1 MLFRMLIKNLKQKK
15 SMNIILL
22 LFVILAAAFIATSV
36 SDMVAV
42 MNGTDYF
49 FEQSGLDDYVIV
61 TFRGDK
67 NADAS
72 NDEKVEKFL
81 DSNKWVDG
89 YGIDEN
95 MYLRNKNFEI
105 EGREEVQINDTV
117 ILSCFKINQQKFFDS
132 ENREI
137 TSMENGTVYIPYSYM
152 DANDLKAGD
161 KITITDL
168 KEFQKEFVIKGYF
181 KDASFGSEMMG
192 VHRCIISEEDFA
204 EILSDSSFTYGK
216 MYSIKTN
223 NLKEFKNDY
232 NKADIYQLFS
242 GGQNTIKLT
251 YIMDMIVAGVLLML
265 SVCMII
271 ISTIMMKFVIVF
283 TINEE
288 YKEIGIMKAIGI
300 QNSDIRRMY
309 VVKYFA
315 IAVIGSAIG
324 FAISIPFARLLLK
337 KVAKNIV
344 IMGDKSSMLIE
355 LAASIA
361 VAVIIVLLAYGSTKK
376 VKKLTPMDAI
386 RSGNNGERFRKKGI
400 LKLNGSKL
408 KPTTFMAYT
417 DVFSEIRKYAA
428 LCITSI
434 VGIWLL
440 VMPINTINTLS
451 SDSIAVIFS
460 MQSCDMWITTD
471 EMEEWVYTQDI
482 NAMEEGMVRYKNK
495 LVEADIPVEKIF
507 MEVMFRLQI
516 TKGDKAFNSTAF
528 QGIYTDTTGYAY
540 EEGTAPMYENEVA
553 LGYTTAEAIDARV
566 GDTVYITMNGEKK
579 EYIVSAL
586 YQSMN
591 NLGEGIRFH
600 QDAEL
605 DPMAINGV
613 FGVQVSFG
621 DEYDSDVKEQYRE
634 KAAAVLKNA
643 NIRTMSEFIDDMIG
657 GIAGQLGSLKLL
669 ILVIVI
675 LVDILVVVLMQK
687 MFLIREKGTMGM
699 LKTMGFT
706 NGNIMAW
713 QTKRIAVVLFV
724 GMLIGCITGTPFSK
738 ITSGQMFK
746 IMGAP
751 HIEFEVKPFEVY
763 FMYPLIVFIAAVMI
777 CILTMRKVRKVT
789 VHDIRGEE

>member
-1 MLFRMLIKNLKQKK
+1 MFFRMLIKNLKQKK
-15 SMNIILL
+15 SMNIIIL
-22 LFVILAAAFIATSV
+22 LFVILAVTFIATSI
-36 SDMVAV
+36 SNMVAV

-49 FEQSGLDDYVIV
+49 FEQSGLDDYIIL
-61 TFRGDK
+61 TLRGDK
-67 NADAS
+67 NADTS
-72 NDEKVEKFL
+72 NDENVEKFL

-89 YGIDEN
+89 YSIDEN
-95 MYLRNKNFEI
+95 MYLTNKDFEI
-105 EGREEVQINDTV
+105 EGREEVQIDNTV

-181 KDASFGSEMMG
+181 KDASLGAEMMG
-192 VHRCIISEEDFA
+192 NHRCIFSEEDFA
-204 EILSDSSFTYGK
+204 EILSDSSFAYGK

-232 NKADIYQLFS
+232 NKADIYQIFS
-242 GGQNTIKLT
+242 CDQNTLKLT

-265 SVCMII
+265 SVCLII
-271 ISTIMMKFVIVF
+271 ISAVMMKFVIVF

-300 QNSDIRRMY
+300 KNSDIRRMY

-315 IAVIGSAIG
+315 IAVVGSAIG

-344 IMGDKSSMLIE
+344 TIGDKSSMLIE

-400 LKLNGSKL
+400 LKLKGSKL
-408 KPTTFMAYT
+408 KPTTFMACT
-417 DVFSEIRKYAA
+417 DVLSEIRKYVA
-428 LCITSI
+428 LFITGI

-440 VMPINTINTLS
+440 AMPINTINTLN
-451 SDSIAVIFS
+451 SDSIAGTFS
-460 MQSCDMWITTD
+460 TQSCDIWIISD
-471 EMEEWVYTQDI
+471 EMDEWIITKDI

-507 MEVMFRLQI
+507 MEVMFRFQI
-516 TKGDKAFNSTAF
+516 TKGDKAFNSAAF
-528 QGIYTDTTGYAY
+528 QGIHTDTTGYAY

-553 LGYTTAEAIDARV
+553 LGYATAEAIDAKV

-586 YQSMN
+586 YQTMN
-591 NLGEGIRFH
+591 NLGEAIRFH

-605 DPMAINGV
+605 DNMAINGT
-613 FGVQVSFG
+613 FGIQVSFG
-621 DEYDSDVKEQYRE
+621 DGYDSDMKEQYRE
-634 KAAAVLKNA
+634 KAASVLINA
-643 NIRTMSEFIDDMIG
+643 NVKSMREFINDMIG
-657 GIAGQLGSLKLL
+657 GISGQLDSLKLL

-706 NGNIMAW
+706 NRNVMAW
-713 QTKRIAVVLFV
+713 QTKRIAVVLFA
-724 GMLIGCITGTPFSK
+724 GMLIGCITGTPFSR
-738 ITSGQMFK
+738 ITSGQIFK

-763 FMYPLIVFIAAVMI
+763 FMYPLIVFIATVII
-777 CILTMRKVRKVT
+777 CILTMLKVRKVT